1 MPKKPTTSGGTSKK
15 AQRMPIDTGTK
26 EFGRRHRVVPV
37 KMKTSVLVKV
47 MDSTAIDRALMK
59 DIVDPEQHSVL
70 VAFQKDCYAAALI
83 GPRRVSD
90 YGRPM
95 GTGAAHDISTREAEA
110 LQLVGRAID
119 YVDQSAS
126 RRVREALLR
135 MVLSETDE
143 PAADIRSAADSLVK
157 FYCDFR
163 RVPRRTL

>member
-1 MPKKPTTSGGTSKK
+1 MAKTRKTSGGASEKLQK
-15 AQRMPIDTGTK
+15 MPIDTGTK
-26 EFGRRHRVVPV
+26 EFSIRHRVVPV
-37 KMKTSVLVKV
+37 KMKASVLVKV
-47 MDSTAIDRALMK
+47 MDSTAVDRALMK

-95 GTGAAHDISTREAEA
+95 GTGASHDISTREAEA
-110 LQLVGRAID
+110 LQLVGKAID
-119 YVDQSAS
+119 YVDQSAT

-135 MVLSETDE
+135 LVLSETDE

-157 FYCDFR
+157 FYLEFR
-163 RVPRRTL
+163 RVPRRFS